1 MDALNLCPPLSFKY
15 NIRRSQMNERSEE
28 RVQWI
33 YSSQNNSEL
42 SERYDEWAK
51 DYDKDLSEVFGWI
64 APKTASDYLAKYVS
78 PNSNV
83 LDAGAGTGLVGLA
96 LAEHGFQNLTAMDL
110 SEGML
115 KEARNKNVYKSF
127 DQMTLG
133 EHLDYETNS
142 FDAVITVGV
151 MTLGHAG
158 PESFDE
164 LIRITKPQG
173 YIVFTIRTDVYLEN
187 GFKEKQAEV
196 ESNKLWK
203 LIEISDEFHPLP
215 VGEPE
220 VLHQVWVYK
229 VLS

>member
-1 MDALNLCPPLSFKY
+1 
-15 NIRRSQMNERSEE
+15 MNERSEE

-64 APKTASDYLAKYVS
+64 APKTASDYLAKYVEA
-78 PNSNV
+78 NSNV

-203 LIEISDEFHPLP
+203 PIEISDEFHPLP

-229 VLS
+229 ILS

>member
-1 MDALNLCPPLSFKY
+1 
-15 NIRRSQMNERSEE
+15 MNERSEE

-51 DYDKDLSEVFGWI
+51 DYDKDLSEVFCWI
-64 APKTASDYLAKYVS
+64 DPKTETDYLAKYVGTH
-78 PNSNV
+78 SNV

-127 DQMTLG
+127 AQMTLG

>member
-1 MDALNLCPPLSFKY
+1 
-15 NIRRSQMNERSEE
+15 MNERSEE

-33 YSSQNNSEL
+33 YSSQNNAEL

-196 ESNKLWK
+196 ESDKLWK